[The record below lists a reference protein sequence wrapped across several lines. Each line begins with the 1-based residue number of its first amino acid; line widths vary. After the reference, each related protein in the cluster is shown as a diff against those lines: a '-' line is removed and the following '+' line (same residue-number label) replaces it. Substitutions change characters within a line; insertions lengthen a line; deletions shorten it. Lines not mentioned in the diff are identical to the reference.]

1 MIISHRHRFV
11 FFAVPK
17 TGTHSIR
24 RALRPQLADGD
35 MEQVGLFVDKRFP
48 YPELASLGHG
58 HVSYRQ
64 IAPVLGAA
72 LDGYFKFAFVRNPF
86 DRFVSYCAF
95 MARDGE
101 AFAQRPRD
109 VMRFFIRDN
118 PQLDHLLFRP
128 QHEMLVDADGTP
140 RMDFVGRS
148 ERSQAD
154 YDAICARVGIA
165 TAPLGQINA
174 TQHRHYAEYYD
185 DELRG
190 HVARFYARDLE
201 LFGYGFDA

>member
-1 MIISHRHRFV
+1 MIISHSRRFV

-17 TGTHSIR
+17 TGTHSVR

-48 YPELASLGHG
+48 YPELADLGHG
-58 HVSYRQ
+58 HVSYLQ
-64 IAPVLGAA
+64 LEPVLGPA

-95 MARDGE
+95 MARNGD

-109 VMRFFIRDN
+109 VMRFFIRDD
-118 PQLDHLLFRP
+118 PQVDHLLFRP
-128 QHEMLVDADGTP
+128 QFELLSDQSGRV
-140 RMDFVGRS
+140 RMDFIART
-148 ERSQAD
+148 ERMQAD
-154 YDAICARVGIA
+154 YDAVCAKVGIA
-165 TAPLGQINA
+165 SSPLEKVNG
-174 TQHRHYAEYYD
+174 TEHRHYAEYYD

-201 LFGYGFDA
+201 TFGYGFGA

>member
-1 MIISHRHRFV
+1 MIISHSSRYV

-48 YPELASLGHG
+48 YPALASLGHG
-58 HVSYRQ
+58 HVSYLQ
-64 IAPVLGAA
+64 VAPVLGSA
-72 LDGYFKFAFVRNPF
+72 LDDYFKFAFVRNPY

-95 MARDGE
+95 MARNGD
-101 AFAQRPRD
+101 AFAQRPGD

-128 QHEMLVDADGTP
+128 QYELLADESGQV
-140 RMDFVGRS
+140 RMDFIGRS

-154 YDAICARVGIA
+154 FDAICAKVGIA
-165 TAPLGQINA
+165 SSPLEQVNS
-174 TQHRHYAEYYD
+174 TQHRHYADYYD

-190 HVARFYARDLE
+190 LVARFYARDLE
-201 LFGYGFDA
+201 AFGYGFDG